1 MSHPPC
7 PASPAGAATPLFASV
22 SPGIT
27 GYTYYHNV
35 LGITASSKASYDS
48 GWAAQQYDDC
58 LAAMQQHMGQVAGYG
73 AGGLGAGDGTA
84 AAGAGDV
91 AGNPGAVLGKD
102 VAVWVV
108 EVQKGSSSTEGFQ
121 PWAAA
126 KA

>member
-1 MSHPPC
+1 
-7 PASPAGAATPLFASV
+7 V

-35 LGITASSKASYDS
+35 LGITPSSKASYDS
-48 GWAAQQYDDC
+48 GRAAQEYDDC
-58 LAAMQQHMGQVAGYG
+58 LAAMQQHMAEVAGYG
-73 AGGLGAGDGTA
+73 AGAAGV
-84 AAGAGDV
+84 GAGDV

-108 EVQKGSSSTEGFQ
+108 EAQQGSSSTGGFQ
-121 PWAAA
+121 TWAAA